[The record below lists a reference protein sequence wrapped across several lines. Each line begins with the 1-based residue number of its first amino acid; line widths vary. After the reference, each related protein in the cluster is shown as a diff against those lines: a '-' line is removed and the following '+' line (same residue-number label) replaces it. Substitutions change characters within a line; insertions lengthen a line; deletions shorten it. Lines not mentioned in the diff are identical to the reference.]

1 MSLGWGIC
9 AQWGEWGFLMACAHP
24 LFFSTPSKPIS
35 LFITKHF
42 IERPRISSTRDLW
55 LKQNS
60 LKFCSEPLLMV
71 YKIEWV
77 YLLLCQGPICKTGS
91 NDVYFKGSC
100 LMSFE
105 RIFKRCNTHCWNSN
119 PRDMR
124 GTIMVSSLTNN
135 DNLYQLPLFIAL
147 LRFPRILRFSYLKP
161 GGFTSGAP
169 NENIVQNHF
178 NMYSIVERI
187 SVFKR

>member
-1 MSLGWGIC
+1 MGWTLWSLTEFSLLFLLFRIGLSWVIHAWTSNFKLFQENESLELSLGWGIC
-9 AQWGEWGFLMACAHP
+9 AQWGDWGFLMSCAHP

-105 RIFKRCNTHCWNSN
+105 RIFKRCKYTLLELQSTRYAWNYH
-119 PRDMR
+119 
-124 GTIMVSSLTNN
+124 G
-135 DNLYQLPLFIAL
+135 
-147 LRFPRILRFSYLKP
+147 IL
-161 GGFTSGAP
+161 AH
-169 NENIVQNHF
+169 Q
-178 NMYSIVERI
+178 
-187 SVFKR
+187 